1 MLNKYPCREWP
12 IGCFWLLS
20 LHSVTDHL
28 GLMEL
33 FQEIVASLVRLLECF
48 NKRRPINLSTGANEE
63 RGAP

>member
-1 MLNKYPCREWP
+1 MANRLL
-12 IGCFWLLS
+12 WLLS